1 MTRRDTRGRRGLAA
15 VELAVVSPLLLVLLL
30 GLWEVGRM
38 VEVMQIMSNAVREG
52 GRQASTG
59 QKTAAQVQAAVVFY
73 MQQNGISAV
82 TTSNVTVSNLTSSG
96 TDPTAAS
103 QNDQIQVSVSIPFNS
118 VRWILLNQI
127 TTVSTLTASAVWYS
141 MADTPLTVNTSI
153 PTY

>member
-1 MTRRDTRGRRGLAA
+1 
-15 VELAVVSPLLLVLLL
+15 
-30 GLWEVGRM
+30 LWEVGRM